1 MENVLNDEMFS
12 NGENMLE
19 MKVIIVVNDVMNMVL
34 VVWEYIWENWLIRF
48 G

>member
-1 MENVLNDEMFS
+1 MSNVENVLNDEMFS

-34 VVWEYIWENWLIRF
+34 VVWEYI
-48 G
+48 